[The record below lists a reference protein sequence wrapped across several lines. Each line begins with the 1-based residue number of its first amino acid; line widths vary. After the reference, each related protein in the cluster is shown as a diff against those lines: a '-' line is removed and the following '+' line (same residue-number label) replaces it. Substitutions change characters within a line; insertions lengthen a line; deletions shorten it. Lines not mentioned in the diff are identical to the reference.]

1 MLKEFLKPIYLY
13 KYYLRLFLAK
23 EIVDEEIEV

>member
-1 MLKEFLKPIYLY
+1 MFKEFLKSIYLY
-13 KYYLRLFLAK
+13 KYYLQLLLAK